1 MNYLNRTE
9 EKKKIELLSLNHEQ
23 RGVTKSH
30 IFQSNY
36 LIDRKLRAKENRICL
51 FFFFLEI
58 FEEIHYSTVN
68 VMSFVKTTEEK
79 EKKTHTK
86 RELNLKL

>member
-51 FFFFLEI
+51 FFK
-58 FEEIHYSTVN
+58 EIHYSTVN